1 MGGFLCVRLGILGR
15 RIRVLA
21 GMGTADCMG
30 PQGAQGT
37 QGGMMSTLAMMRMG
51 GMIIRCGM
59 RRPGWC
65 PSLGLPF
72 LR

>member
-1 MGGFLCVRLGILGR
+1 MGGFLCVRLGILGLP
-15 RIRVLA
+15 IRVRV

-59 RRPGWC
+59 RRLGWC